1 MDNIS
6 VIIPVYN
13 VEKYIL
19 NTIESVM
26 FQTYSNIE
34 IILVDDGSTD
44 NSSKICDEL
53 AKKDNRISVIHQ
65 DNQGLSAARN
75 VGTAIATGDFI
86 FYLDGDDYL
95 EKNCLEKLLEVADDC
110 SLVIGSYFYTYS
122 DHEDVA
128 DIQYL
133 EKSVLNTDEAMH
145 DLLVGKIQNFA
156 WGKLIKSDIAKKHS
170 FPQGKLFEDTYW
182 AHYIINDC
190 ETVTI
195 MNIPVLHYRQRD
207 NSISY
212 TMDIKRLDILDGWSV
227 RAEFVEKNYPQFYTE
242 YMQFI
247 ASSFLSLSWLV
258 FKKMKKEKTVAYS
271 MLREFSKKYELSN
284 YSSVTLDKKLIT
296 ALNQSNKQYEIRA
309 FVNKITEKMK
319 G

>member
-1 MDNIS
+1 MDKVS

-13 VEKYIL
+13 VEKYISK
-19 NTIESVM
+19 TIESVIS
-26 FQTYSNIE
+26 QSYYNIE

-75 VGTAIATGDFI
+75 VGTALATGDFV

-95 EKNCLEKLLEVADDC
+95 ENTALQKLIEFSDES
-110 SLVIGSYFYTYS
+110 SLVIGNYFYTYS
-122 DHEDVA
+122 DHEDIA
-128 DIQYL
+128 DSQYL
-133 EKSVLNTDEAMH
+133 DKSVLKTDEAMH

-156 WGKLIKSDIAKKHS
+156 WGKLIKSSIAKKHS
-170 FPQGKLFEDTYW
+170 FPKGKLFEDTYW

-195 MNIPVLHYRQRD
+195 TNVPVLHYRQRD

-212 TMDIKRLDILDGWSV
+212 TIDLKRLDILDGWSV
-227 RAEFVEKNYPQFYTE
+227 RAEFVKKKYPKFYTE
-242 YMQFI
+242 YMQFV

-258 FKKMKKEKTVAYS
+258 FTKMKKEKTVAYS
-271 MLREFSKKYELSN
+271 VLREFSKKYELSKF
-284 YSSVTLDKKLIT
+284 SSLTLDKKLIT
-296 ALNQSNKQYEIRA
+296 ALNQSNKQYEIKA
-309 FVNKITEKMK
+309 FVNKIIGKMK

>member
-1 MDNIS
+1 MDKVS

-13 VEKYIL
+13 VEKYISK
-19 NTIESVM
+19 TIESVCN
-26 FQTYSNIE
+26 QTYENIE

-44 NSSKICDEL
+44 KSSKICDEL

-182 AHYIINDC
+182 AHYIINEC

-195 MNIPVLHYRQRD
+195 TNIPVLHYRQRD

-212 TMDIKRLDILDGWSV
+212 TMDIKRLDILDGWSD

-258 FKKMKKEKTVAYS
+258 FTKMKKEKTVAYS

-296 ALNQSNKQYEIRA
+296 ALNQSNKQYEIKA

>member
-1 MDNIS
+1 MDKVS

-13 VEKYIL
+13 VEKYISK
-19 NTIESVM
+19 TIESVCN
-26 FQTYSNIE
+26 QTYENIE

-95 EKNCLEKLLEVADDC
+95 EQDALEILMNLSTDC
-110 SLVIGSYFYTYS
+110 DLIIGNYFYTYS
-122 DHEDVA
+122 DYEDVA

-182 AHYIINDC
+182 AHYIINEC

-195 MNIPVLHYRQRD
+195 TNIPVLHYRQRD

-212 TMDIKRLDILDGWSV
+212 TMDIKRLDILDGWSD
-227 RAEFVEKNYPQFYTE
+227 RAEFVKEYYPEFYSE
-242 YMQFI
+242 YIEFLAGSLLRI
-247 ASSFLSLSWLV
+247 AWQIV
-258 FKKMKKEKTVAYS
+258 TGMKDGKFKALKVLKD
-271 MLREFSKKYELSN
+271 FSKEFN
-284 YSSVTLDKKLIT
+284 LIE
-296 ALNQSNKQYEIRA
+296 Y
-309 FVNKITEKMK
+309 VNKKDIFLLKMLNK
-319 G
+319 SSALYIVFAIINRVLNR